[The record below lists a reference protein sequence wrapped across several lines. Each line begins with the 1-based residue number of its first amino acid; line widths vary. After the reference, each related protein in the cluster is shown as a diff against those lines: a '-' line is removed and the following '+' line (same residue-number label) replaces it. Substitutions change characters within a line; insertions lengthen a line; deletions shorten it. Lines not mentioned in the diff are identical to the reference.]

1 MRAYIL
7 GFFVVASLNSFSQSF
22 QGKTNSIRL
31 DFKNSEI
38 NTSLPVI
45 KWITPS
51 LEYTN
56 SQNNSFIVEAEVKS
70 EFGLKEIK
78 FSLVDS
84 EKNSRE
90 KIVDLETNSTF
101 KSFKQTITLQDG
113 QHILTITASNS
124 KGGEVS
130 STRTILVGKD
140 AIADAISIDRKDYA
154 ILFATDKYDNW
165 SDLVNPVEDANAIA
179 NELKSRYGF
188 EVEVIE
194 NPTQEEVF
202 IKIADFVQRK
212 YKPQDQLMIFFAGH
226 GYFDDTFGEGFVVAR
241 NSLENDKAKTSYIS
255 HNRLRSVINNIPCEH
270 VFLAM
275 DVCFGGTF
283 DPVIAKERG
292 GLYEEAT
299 QTEFLIRKL
308 SYKTRKYLTSGG
320 KTYVSD
326 GVAGKHSPF
335 ALKMLQ
341 ALKESGGS
349 DRILTLEEIKTYV
362 EKLVPEPRSGSFGDD
377 NPASDFVFV
386 AKEN

>member
-1 MRAYIL
+1 MRLVTLFLVISGMNVYAQ
-7 GFFVVASLNSFSQSF
+7 NF
-22 QGKTNSIRL
+22 QGRTNQ
-31 DFKNSEI
+31 I
-38 NTSLPVI
+38 NLNFGDPSVNAVLPVVR
-45 KWITPS
+45 WITPS

-56 SQNNSFIVEAEVKS
+56 SQRNDFIIEAEVKS
-70 EFGLKEIK
+70 EVPLKEIK
-78 FSLVDS
+78 FSLMDAENV
-84 EKNSRE
+84 SRE
-90 KIVDLETNSTF
+90 KIMEIEPNATQHA
-101 KSFKQTITLQDG
+101 FKQTLTLQDG
-113 QHILTITASNS
+113 QHVLKITAINTR
-124 KGGEVS
+124 GGQVS
-130 STRTILVGKD
+130 SLRTILVGKD
-140 AIADAISIDRKDYA
+140 AIADAISMDRKDHA

-179 NELKSRYGF
+179 YELKNRYGF

-202 IKIADFVQRK
+202 IKIADYVQRK

-226 GYFDDTFGEGFVVAR
+226 GYFDDTFGEGFVVAK
-241 NSLENDKAKTSYIS
+241 NSLENDKARTSYIS

-292 GLYEEAT
+292 GLYEETT

-335 ALKMLQ
+335 AVRILQ

-349 DRILTLEEIKTYV
+349 DRILTLEEIRTYV
-362 EKLVPEPRSGSFGDD
+362 EKLIPEPRSGSFGDD

>member
-7 GFFVVASLNSFSQSF
+7 GFFVVASLNSFTQSF

-70 EFGLKEIK
+70 EFSLKEIK

-90 KIVDLETNSTF
+90 KVVDLETNSTF

-124 KGGEVS
+124 KGGEVT

-202 IKIADFVQRK
+202 IKMADFVQKK

-226 GYFDDTFGEGFVVAR
+226 GYFDETFGEGFVVAR

>member
-1 MRAYIL
+1 MRLYTLLLLVSI
-7 GFFVVASLNSFSQSF
+7 GLNSFAQSF
-22 QGKTNSIRL
+22 QGRTNTIRL
-31 DFKNSEI
+31 EFKDSEI
-38 NTSLPVI
+38 NTSLPSI
-45 KWITPS
+45 RWITPS

-56 SQNNSFIVEAEVKS
+56 SQHNSFLVEAEVKS
-70 EFGLKEIK
+70 ELGLKEIK

-90 KIVDLETNSTF
+90 KIVDLDPNSTF

-113 QHILTITASNS
+113 QHVLTITAINN
-124 KGGEVS
+124 KGGQVS

-140 AIADAISIDRKDYA
+140 AIADAISMDRKDYA
-154 ILFATDKYDNW
+154 VLFATDKYDNW

-179 NELKSRYGF
+179 NELRSKYGF

-194 NPTQEEVF
+194 NPTQEDVF
-202 IKIADFVQRK
+202 IKIADYVQK
-212 YKPQDQLMIFFAGH
+212 KFKPQDQLMIFFAGH

-386 AKEN
+386 AREN